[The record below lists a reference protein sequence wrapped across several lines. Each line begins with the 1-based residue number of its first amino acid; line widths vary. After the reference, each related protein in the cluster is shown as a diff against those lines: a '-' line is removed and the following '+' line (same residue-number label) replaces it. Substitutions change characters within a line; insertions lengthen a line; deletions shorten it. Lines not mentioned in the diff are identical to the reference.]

1 MKKIL
6 LLKVFSAL
14 MLLSSV
20 AFAQDRQ
27 VSGRV
32 TSSDDGSPLPGV
44 NVVVKGTSQGTIT
57 DSDGNFKISV
67 PNDATVLV
75 FSFVGFVSQEA
86 NIANKAVV
94 DVKLASDVTQ
104 LGEVVVTG
112 YGVQAKAEVTG
123 AISSV
128 SSKDFEGLPLR
139 NLDQAL
145 QGRSAGVNVVQS
157 SGTPG
162 SGISI
167 NIRGTGSLSGSSQ
180 PLFVVD
186 GVPINTG
193 SYTAI
198 GTGGQLTNALSDI
211 NPNDI
216 ESMEV
221 LKDAASAAIYGSRAA
236 NGVVL
241 ITTKSG
247 KSGKTKVDF
256 NFYTGIEQRQNDD
269 VRKIN
274 GQQATELMLE
284 MVTNRYPN
292 RVFSGVTW
300 ADHAE
305 LATFLFDGVAG
316 GASTPGGFVAT
327 TNNDG
332 VREASIFR
340 NPSTAPST
348 DWLKEIFR
356 NGKIEQYDI
365 AFSGGNEKTNFR
377 FSTTYFNQEGIMIG
391 SGFDRISTRLNI
403 NNNVSDRLR
412 FGTNLALSR
421 SVSLRPQNDNNING
435 VLSTGVLYSS
445 DIPVFRANGSYYKD
459 PGSSTENPIA
469 AGLEPFFESVS
480 SRVIGNTY
488 GEFDITKDLK
498 FRTEIGV
505 DFILFKDDRFQPTT
519 TNTGAGSNGLG
530 QSGVNTD
537 LNWVWKNNLTYTK
550 TIADNHKITALA
562 GVEYQQSTFESVFAQ
577 ATVFPGNTIRR
588 LSAGATKGD
597 ASSGGS
603 VWGLESY
610 LTRVNY
616 AFKGKYLFSGSVR
629 VDGSSRFG
637 QDNRYGTFPAASI
650 GWRVSEEN
658 FMSSV
663 PVLSDLKLR
672 ASWGITGNQ
681 EIGNFT
687 SLPLFN
693 SGNNYVG
700 LGGLAPAQLGNPNL
714 SWEEAETLNFGLDI
728 GLLEDR
734 IYLTAEYYIK
744 DNNELLQNLPLVGS
758 SGFLG
763 VQTNIGSIRN
773 SGLELGINTINI
785 SKNNLRW
792 TTNLNFTFNKN
803 EVTTL
808 SGAPFASGFASW
820 VEQGQPLGAFR
831 GFRVDRIINT
841 PADLAT
847 AQAQGQTTAALGDIL
862 FKDLDGNG
870 SLTSADQE
878 ILGSAQ
884 PDFFGGLT
892 NTVTFKGF
900 DLSIFMRFSYGNS
913 IYNNTRA
920 FSEGMNGVFGQ
931 TDGVLRRWTPEN
943 TNTDVPRAVFGD
955 PNNNRRTSDRW
966 LEDGSFLRINNVQL
980 GYTLPASVIAKTKV
994 LRSARVYVA
1003 GQNLATFTK
1012 YSGFDPEVS
1021 TFNITN
1027 TAPGTD
1033 FLTYPQARSI
1043 TFGVNLGL

>member
-1 MKKIL
+1 MRRVL
-6 LLKVFSAL
+6 LLLTASLVLVTS
-14 MLLSSV
+14 
-20 AFAQDRQ
+20 AFAQERT
-27 VSGRV
+27 VTGKV
-32 TSSDDGSPLPGV
+32 TSAEDGSSLPGV
-44 NVVVKGTSQGTIT
+44 NVVLKGTTAGTVT
-57 DSDGNFKISV
+57 DVDGNYKISV
-67 PNDATVLV
+67 PAEGGTLV
-75 FSFVGFVSQEA
+75 FSFIGLTTSEIGVGSRST
-86 NIANKAVV
+86 V
-94 DVKLASDVTQ
+94 DVQMAADITQ
-104 LGEVVVTG
+104 LSEIVVTG

-123 AISSV
+123 AITSV

-162 SGISI
+162 SGISV
-167 NIRGTGSLSGSSQ
+167 NIRGTGSLNASSQ

-193 SYTAI
+193 SYTGI

-247 KSGKTKVDF
+247 KAGKTKIDF
-256 NFYTGIEQRQNDD
+256 NFFTGIEQRQNDD

-274 GQQATELMLE
+274 GQEATELMLE
-284 MVTNRYPN
+284 MVENRYPTLSA
-292 RVFSGVTW
+292 FGVTW

-305 LATFLFDGVAG
+305 LATYIFDGAAG
-316 GASTPGGFVAT
+316 AANTAGGFVAT

-332 VREASIFR
+332 VREPGVFR
-340 NPSTAPST
+340 DPSTAPST
-348 DWLKEIFR
+348 DWLEEIFR
-356 NGKIEQYDI
+356 NGKIEQYDL
-365 AFSGGNEKTNFR
+365 AFSGGNDKTNFR

-403 NNNVSDRLR
+403 NNQVSDRLR

-421 SVSLRPQNDNNING
+421 SATQRPQNDNNING

-445 DIPVFRANGSYYKD
+445 DIPVFRQNGTYYKD

-488 GEFDITKDLK
+488 GEFDIFEDLK
-498 FRTEIGV
+498 FRTEVGI
-505 DFILFKDDRFQPTT
+505 DFLLFRDDRFQPTT
-519 TNTGAGSNGLG
+519 TNTGAGSAGLG
-530 QSGVNTD
+530 QASVGTD

-550 TIADNHKITALA
+550 TIADDHKITALA
-562 GVEYQQSTFESVFAQ
+562 GIEYQQSTFESVFAQ

-597 ASSGGS
+597 ASTGGS
-603 VWGLESY
+603 IWGLESY

-616 AFKGKYLFSGSVR
+616 AYKGKYLFSGSVR
-629 VDGSSRFG
+629 IDGSSRFG
-637 QDNRYGTFPAASI
+637 EDKRYGTFPAASV

-658 FMSSV
+658 FMTSV
-663 PVLSDLKLR
+663 SVLSDLKLR

-687 SLPLFN
+687 SLPLFG

-700 LGGLAPAQLGNPNL
+700 LGGLAPTQLGNPLL
-714 SWEEAETLNFGLDI
+714 SWEEAVTLNFGADI
-728 GLLEDR
+728 GLFQDR
-734 IYLTAEYYIK
+734 VYLTAEYYIK
-744 DNNELLQNLPLVGS
+744 DNNELLQFFQTPGSTGFTGYQRNVGS
-758 SGFLG
+758 
-763 VQTNIGSIRN
+763 VRN
-773 SGLELGINTINI
+773 SGFELGINTINI
-785 SKNNLRW
+785 SKNDLRW
-792 TTNLNFTFNKN
+792 TTNLNFTFNRN
-803 EVTTL
+803 ELTKL
-808 SGAPFASGFASW
+808 EGGAFPVGFASW

-831 GFRVDRIINT
+831 GFRVDRIINS
-841 PADLAT
+841 AEDLAT
-847 AQAQGQTTAALGDIL
+847 AQAQGQSAAALGDIL
-862 FKDLDGNG
+862 FRDLNDDGA
-870 SLTSADQE
+870 LTSADQE

-884 PDFFGGLT
+884 PDFYGGLT
-892 NTVTFKGF
+892 NTVTYKGF
-900 DLSIFMRFSYGNS
+900 DLSVFLRFSVGNS
-913 IYNNTRA
+913 IFNNTRA

-931 TDGVLRRWTPEN
+931 TDGVLRRWTPSN
-943 TNTDVPRAVFGD
+943 TNTDVPRAVYGD

-966 LEDGSFLRINNVQL
+966 LEDGSFLRINNLQL
-980 GYTLPASVIAKTKV
+980 GYTLPASIIAKTKV

-1003 GQNLATFTK
+1003 GQNLAVFTN

-1027 TAPGTD
+1027 TSPGTD
-1033 FLTYPQARSI
+1033 FLTYPQARSF